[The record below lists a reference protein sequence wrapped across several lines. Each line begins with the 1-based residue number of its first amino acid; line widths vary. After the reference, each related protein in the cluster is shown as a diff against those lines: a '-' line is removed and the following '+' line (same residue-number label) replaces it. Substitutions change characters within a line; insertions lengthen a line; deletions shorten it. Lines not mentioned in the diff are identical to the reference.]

1 MISHFPGT
9 RMEVIPSQQGVKDIA
24 SNIIGNIFTAGGLV
38 LSQVCSLTGLEYYII
53 QNWVK
58 RGFLAPPVKKMYSKR
73 QFCRIVII
81 NALKDTMQID
91 QIVKM
96 LSYINGALDDE
107 SDDLVDDSDLYNYFV
122 NVMFADD
129 GKTSPET
136 IVENAITSYVEP
148 IEGAKERLKKVLLVM
163 YYAGLAA
170 KNIRKSEELLGELD

>member
-1 MISHFPGT
+1 MVTHFPGT
-9 RMEVIPSQQGVKDIA
+9 RMEVIPEQSKVKDIA

-58 RGFLAPPVKKMYSKR
+58 RGFLSPPVKKMYSKR

-96 LSYINGALDDE
+96 LSYINGVLADE
-107 SDDLVDDSDLYNYFV
+107 SDDLIDDSELYNYFV
-122 NVMFADD
+122 NVTFADD
-129 GKTSPET
+129 GETPPEA
-136 IVENAITSYVEP
+136 IVENAITDYKEP
-148 IEGAKERLKKVLLVM
+148 AEGAKERLKKVLLVM

-170 KNIRKSEELLGELD
+170 KNIRKSEELIAEFD